1 MKNSIKTFALAL
13 TLTSVILTGSAFT
26 SKASD
31 NNQTTVLSA
40 VKKVSKINVSGNVE
54 LILVQSADES
64 VKVYNN
70 YYAKNALVQQKDGE
84 LRISSF
90 NNETLTVVV
99 YVSNLTSITASNNS
113 SVSTFGK
120 FNALSLDVILKDQ
133 STAKL
138 NTNTIN
144 LSTDISGMANLTL
157 SGNTIDYDAVLG
169 SVAKLNME
177 QFVSQN
183 TNIKSRNVMVASVVA
198 PAQLPT
204 TDDLFNL

>member
-1 MKNSIKTFALAL
+1 MKNSIKNLALAL
-13 TLTSVILTGSAFT
+13 TLTGVILTGSAFT
-26 SKASD
+26 SKATN
-31 NNQTTVLSA
+31 NNQTTVLTE

-90 NNETLTVVV
+90 NNEPLTVVV
-99 YVSNLTSITASNNS
+99 YVANLTSITASNNS

-120 FNALSLDVILKDQ
+120 FNTLSLDVILNDQ
-133 STAKL
+133 ASAKL
-138 NTNTIN
+138 NTNTIS
-144 LSTDISGMANLTL
+144 LSTDISGKSNLTL
-157 SGNTIDYDAVLG
+157 TGSTIDYNAVLG

-177 QFVSQN
+177 QFVSEN

>member
-1 MKNSIKTFALAL
+1 MKNSIKNFALAL
-13 TLTSVILTGSAFT
+13 TLTGVILTGSAFT
-26 SKASD
+26 TKASD
-31 NNQTTVLSA
+31 NSQTTILAS

-133 STAKL
+133 ATAKL

-144 LSTDISGMANLTL
+144 LSTDVSGMANLTL
-157 SGNTIDYDAVLG
+157 SGSTIDYDAVLG

-177 QFVSQN
+177 QFASQN
-183 TNIKSRNVMVASVVA
+183 TNIKSRNVMVASA
-198 PAQLPT
+198 ATAQLPA
-204 TDDLFNL
+204 TDDLLSL

>member
-157 SGNTIDYDAVLG
+157 SGSTIDYDAVLG

-177 QFVSQN
+177 QFASQN